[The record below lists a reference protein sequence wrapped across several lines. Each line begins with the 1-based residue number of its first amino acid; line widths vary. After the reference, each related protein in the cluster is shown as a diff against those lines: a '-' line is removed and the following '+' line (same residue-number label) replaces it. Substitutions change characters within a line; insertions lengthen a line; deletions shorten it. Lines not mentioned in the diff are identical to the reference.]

1 MLLDVSQ
8 RATKAHEDQ
17 IKEKL
22 FSTVSEMEE
31 NLAGQLKDSYV

>member
-17 IKEKL
+17 IKEVL
-22 FSTVSEMEE
+22 FGTVSAMEE
-31 NLAGQLKDSYV
+31 TLAV